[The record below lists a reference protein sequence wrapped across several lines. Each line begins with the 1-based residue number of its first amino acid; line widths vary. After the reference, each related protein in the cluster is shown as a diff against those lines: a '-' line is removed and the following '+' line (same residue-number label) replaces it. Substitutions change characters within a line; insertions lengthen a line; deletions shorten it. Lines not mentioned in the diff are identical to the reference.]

1 MRIPFIGNIFAS
13 TFGILRLAVQRLFS
27 QFGLNACMAFG
38 IAIAVMLASAI
49 PAFSDAVQLRVLQTR
64 VDANAEN
71 TRRPPFAFM
80 YAYFGSISGQVEY
93 EDYLKDDSFM
103 QTRFAEV
110 AQLPITRTVRYM
122 HTPKFRLFPAAN
134 SAEYQSSNRQLD
146 WVDMGFLSD
155 FDAHIQVFGER
166 PKLRDDGVIE
176 IIVFSELANEIGIQ
190 TGESL
195 ILYGP
200 PKRGVPPIQLNL
212 KVTGIWAE
220 KDATDDYWFYRPDAL
235 RNTLIVSEDQYAKQ
249 VAPVMPADSELSL
262 WYFLVDGNRI
272 DPETAPFLL
281 GRLQRFTTE
290 MSQQRNGLTNRIS
303 PAQALGAF
311 IKATNELTLLLVI
324 FSVPLLAVALY
335 FIVLVAGM
343 IVRRQEGEIAV
354 LRSRGASS
362 FSIALLYVIEG
373 LVVGSLGLGIGL
385 AGGLALASIMTRL
398 TTFLILSDHAALY
411 TQLGKQ
417 AIRFGLIAAVV
428 GVLAALLPA
437 IIASRRNIVSYRTS
451 QSRSTRPPFWQRAF
465 VDIILLVPSIYLYY
479 QMRNSGGMVALGGI
493 NATGATSS
501 ADPFSDPVRFL
512 APVLMLAAS
521 ALLLVRFFPLIMRGL
536 AGLAGKLPV
545 NTSILLALRSLARA
559 PVNYVGPLLLLI
571 FTMGLAVFSSSIA
584 HTLDEHLTASTYY
597 RVGADMRLIETG
609 DSNKDTGGFG
619 GLGSPVTTAS
629 SDNDEPL
636 FYTFVPVQEH
646 LRIPGVKAVTRLGNY
661 VATAKVPNAPEKSQF
676 VGLDR
681 ADFPKA
687 AYFRG
692 DFAQVPLGEMMN
704 LLALNRSAIIVT
716 QEFLSANR
724 LRIGEPLA
732 MNVSSSGL
740 TVPLSFTVAGTYNL
754 FPEDVVRESERA
766 TLFIGN
772 LDYLFENAGTALP
785 YDVLLSV
792 EPDAQLDKIIDG
804 AGGQGYLV
812 VNGYDSRTTIQN
824 AQSKPERQGVFGLL
838 SAGFIAASLLTVI
851 GFVLSALISF
861 RARAIQLGML
871 RTVGLSAAQMG
882 SFIVLEQI
890 ILIVLGAVT
899 GSGLGLLISRLFIP
913 FMQVGGSLASSLP
926 PFVVRIAWENLSLI
940 YAALGVALFFA
951 LAIMLLLMRRL
962 KAFEAIKLGAT

>member
-1 MRIPFIGNIFAS
+1 
-13 TFGILRLAVQRLFS
+13 
-27 QFGLNACMAFG
+27 
-38 IAIAVMLASAI
+38 LASAI

-93 EDYLKDDSFM
+93 EDYLKDDAFVRG
-103 QTRFAEV
+103 RFAEIL
-110 AQLPITRTVRYM
+110 QLPITRTVRHL

-134 SAEYQSSNRQLD
+134 SAEYQESNRQLE
-146 WVDMGFLSD
+146 WVDVGFLSD
-155 FDAHIQVFGER
+155 FDERIQLFGER
-166 PKLRDDGVIE
+166 PKLRDDNVIE
-176 IIVFSELANEIGIQ
+176 VLAYSELANEIGLQ
-190 TGESL
+190 NGEGF

-200 PKRGVPPIQLNL
+200 PKRGAAPIQLTL

-220 KDATDDYWFYRPDAL
+220 KNVSDDYWFYRPDAF
-235 RNTLIVSEDQYAKQ
+235 RNSLMVSEEQYAKLI
-249 VAPVMPADSELSL
+249 APNMIADAELSL
-262 WYFLVDGNRI
+262 WYFLVDGSRI
-272 DPETAPFLL
+272 DPEAAPFLL
-281 GRLQRFTTE
+281 GRLQRFGTE
-290 MSQQRNGLTNRIS
+290 LTQQRNGLTNRIS
-303 PAQALGAF
+303 PAQALAAF

-362 FSIALLYVIEG
+362 WSIAMLYIIEG
-373 LVVGSLGLGIGL
+373 LVVGGLGLGIGL

-398 TTFLILSDHAALY
+398 TTFLTLADHPPLY
-411 TQLGKQ
+411 TQLGTL
-417 AIRFGLIAAVV
+417 AIRFGIYAAIV

-437 IIASRRNIVSYRTS
+437 VVASRRNIVSYRTS

-465 VDIILLVPSIYLYY
+465 LDVLLLVPSIYLYY

-493 NATGATSS
+493 NATGATAS

-536 AGLAGKLPV
+536 AGLAAWLPV

-597 RVGADMRLIETG
+597 RIGADMRLIETG
-609 DSNKDTGGFG
+609 DSNKDSPGGDFG
-619 GLGSPVTTAS
+619 APAPAPS
-629 SDNDEPL
+629 SNPEEPL

-646 LRIPGVKAVTRLGNY
+646 LRIPGVKAATRLGSY
-661 VATAKVPNAPEKSQF
+661 VASPKVPNAPERSEF
-676 VGLDR
+676 VGIDR
-681 ADFPKA
+681 AEFPKA

-692 DFAQVPLGEMMN
+692 DFANVPLGEMMN
-704 LLALNRSAIIVT
+704 VLALNRSAIIVT
-716 QEFLSANR
+716 QEFLAANR
-724 LRIGEPLA
+724 LRVGEPLN
-732 MNVSSSGL
+732 MNISSSGL
-740 TVPLSFTVAGTYNL
+740 TVPLSFTIAGTYNL
-754 FPEDVVRESERA
+754 FPEDAIREDDRA

-772 LDYLFENAGTALP
+772 LDYLFENAGTPLP

-792 EPDAQLDKIIDG
+792 EPGAKLEKIVDG
-804 AGGQGYLV
+804 AGGQGFLV
-812 VNGYDSRTTIQN
+812 VNGYDSRSTIQD
-824 AQSKPERQGVFGLL
+824 AQAKPERQGVFGLL

-871 RTVGLSAAQMG
+871 RTVGLSAVQMG
-882 SFIVLEQI
+882 LFIVLEQI

-899 GSGLGLLISRLFIP
+899 GSGLGLLISRLYIP
-913 FMQVGGSLASSLP
+913 FMQVGGSLASSMP

-940 YAALGVALFFA
+940 YGALGAALFFA
-951 LAIMLLLMRRL
+951 LAVMLLLLRRL

>member
-1 MRIPFIGNIFAS
+1 MRIPLLGNI
-13 TFGILRLAVQRLFS
+13 FGILRLAVQRLFS
-27 QFGLNACMAFG
+27 QFGLNASMCFG
-38 IAIAVMLASAI
+38 IAIAVMLAASI

-80 YAYFGSISGQVEY
+80 YAFFGSISGQVEY
-93 EDYLKDDSFM
+93 EDYLKDDAFM
-103 QTRFAEV
+103 QQRFAEV

-122 HTPKFRLFPAAN
+122 HTPKFRLFPAVN
-134 SAEYQSSNRQLD
+134 SAEYKDSGRQLE

-155 FDAHIQVFGER
+155 FDTHIQVFGER

-176 IIVFSELANEIGIQ
+176 VIAYSELANEIGLQ
-190 TGESL
+190 TGESF

-200 PKRGVPPIQLNL
+200 PKRGVPPIQLTL

-220 KDATDDYWFYRPDAL
+220 KDSADDYWFYRPDAL
-235 RNTLIVSEDQYAKQ
+235 RDTLIVNEEQYAKQ
-249 VAPVMPADSELSL
+249 VAPNMVADTELSL
-262 WYFLVDGNRI
+262 WYFLVDGSRI
-272 DPETAPFLL
+272 DPERAPFLL

-290 MSQQRNGLTNRIS
+290 MTQQRNGLTNRIS

-362 FSIALLYVIEG
+362 FSIALLYVVEG
-373 LVVGSLGLGIGL
+373 LVVGGLGLGIGL
-385 AGGLALASIMTRL
+385 AGGLALASVMTRL
-398 TTFLILSDHAALY
+398 TTFLILSDHPALY
-411 TQLGKQ
+411 TQLGTQ
-417 AIRFGLIAAVV
+417 AIRFGIIAAIV

-451 QSRSTRPPFWQRAF
+451 QSRGTRPPFWQRAF
-465 VDIILLVPSIYLYY
+465 LDVLLLVPSIYLYY
-479 QMRNSGGMVALGGI
+479 QMRNSGGMVALGAI
-493 NATGATSS
+493 NAAGAAAT

-521 ALLLVRFFPLIMRGL
+521 ALLLVRFFPLIMLGL
-536 AGLAGKLPV
+536 ARLAGWLPV

-609 DSNKDTGGFG
+609 DSNKEDASFG
-619 GLGSPVTTAS
+619 GGAPVANTSSPE
-629 SDNDEPL
+629 EPL

-646 LRIPGVKAVTRLGNY
+646 LRIPGIKAATRLGNY
-661 VATAKVPNAPEKSQF
+661 VASPKVPNSPERAEF
-676 VGLDR
+676 VGIDR

-704 LLALNRSAIIVT
+704 LLALDRSAIIVT

-740 TVPLSFTVAGTYNL
+740 TVPLSFTIAGTYNL
-754 FPEDVVRESERA
+754 FPEDVVREEERA

-792 EPDAQLDKIIDG
+792 EPDANLDKIVDG
-804 AGGQGYLV
+804 AGGQGFLV
-812 VNGYDSRTTIQN
+812 VNGYDSRTTITN
-824 AQSKPERQGVFGLL
+824 AQAKPERQGVFGLL

-871 RTVGLSAAQMG
+871 RTVGLSAVQMG

-940 YAALGVALFFA
+940 YAALGIALVFA
-951 LAIMLLLMRRL
+951 LAIMLLLLRRL